1 MMAWELGPLDALY
14 ETDTGPDGNAV
25 MLRPPADQAYA
36 ETAAE
41 VAADHAGRQR
51 ISIEAIIASGA
62 VW

>member
-1 MMAWELGPLDALY
+1 MTWEPGPLDALY
-14 ETDTGPDGNAV
+14 ETDTDPDGSAV
-25 MLRPPADQAYA
+25 VPRPPAGEVAV

-41 VAADHAGRQR
+41 AAADQADRRR